1 MKEDFK
7 TKITDRFSQ
16 TEIGRHLGCS
26 QQTVSQWL
34 TSRIPAER
42 VIPLCELLGWEVT
55 PHDIRPDLHPTP
67 ISGIPDGVIL
77 PLKRDEGV
85 SNENQA

>member
-1 MKEDFK
+1 MKDE
-7 TKITDRFSQ
+7 TKSKISEHFTQ
-16 TEIGRHLGCS
+16 MEIGRRLSVS
-26 QQTVSQWL
+26 QQTVFKWL
-34 TSRIPAER
+34 NKRVPAER